1 MCPPKKAGETLL
13 VPQTIILKI
22 LGERR
27 SSGSRRPSLCDQHFL
42 LPGSQAG
49 HPGQLP
55 EAAPLCPSRVRTGGL
70 GGDWGLPQPPAWP
83 SAALSSFSSLTRTAS
98 PRPELPPAPSPSAPE
113 VLRAAS
119 WSQTE
124 GLQTPHALPQH
135 PAFRRHAGPTASA
148 TPRGFLRAGQ
158 GCVSSALALTSEP
171 TALPAETK
179 IRHQNCLCT
188 RREASSHGFFF
199 KRNFLL
205 QKKLQKISVLLSSLC
220 SLVEFDSLCFL

>member
-1 MCPPKKAGETLL
+1 MSPKKGR
-13 VPQTIILKI
+13 
-22 LGERR
+22 GD
-27 SSGSRRPSLCDQHFL
+27 SSGAPDHYPKNTWRKAFFREPPTWPLRPALSAAREPGGSPRAAPRGCTTLP
-42 LPGSQAG
+42 LPG
-49 HPGQLP
+49 
-55 EAAPLCPSRVRTGGL
+55 ENGGRE
-70 GGDWGLPQPPAWP
+70 GDRGLPQPPAWP

-113 VLRAAS
+113 VLRALS

-158 GCVSSALALTSEP
+158 GCVSSPLALTSEP

-199 KRNFLL
+199 KRIFLL
-205 QKKLQKISVLLSSLC
+205 QKKLQKISVLLSSLH